1 MTARPDIR
9 CAPCPGRPPFPVATP
24 SDGFMTPQVAPR
36 LSPFAPWTM
45 RIVLLLA
52 LGLLGWATFGVV
64 GPALAAAKTIAT
76 DSGPVLRRSDG
87 VYQGIPYAA
96 PPVGAL
102 RWRPPQP
109 ARPWTGPLACD
120 APGPQ
125 CPQNDADGDTAEDCL
140 TLGVRT
146 PARTVGDRLP
156 VMVFFHGGAFLSG
169 AGSLSL
175 YAGEA
180 LAREG
185 VVLVTVNY
193 RLGALGFM
201 AHPALSAE
209 SPLGVS
215 GNYGLLDQQ
224 AALSWVRRNIAAFGG
239 DPDNV
244 TVFGQSAGAASVLA
258 HLVSPAAA
266 GLFHKAILQSPVAP
280 GALRRLKDAVHGVA
294 PAEDIGRRIAARL
307 GADTEPDTLAA
318 LRAASVED
326 ILDATEALRP
336 EAGLEVAGIVCSPTV
351 DGVVVPDHPLKLFA
365 TGRQHHVPLIIG
377 TTANESSLFLDHLDP
392 PADTTQAYVRL
403 ATRRF
408 GDDAKKALALAP
420 GREPGLW
427 KDLERLVSVRWFL
440 APAEF
445 LARAQAASGSP
456 CFVYRY
462 GLPPPLGALAAL
474 EDEGDALGV
483 SPQQAGVPHGAE
495 LFPVF
500 GFESP
505 WLGFDD
511 ADRDVGRAMR
521 AAWASFARTGRPVVA
536 GGPTWPGFDPA
547 APRIMAFGKTPA
559 ATPLP
564 KEPLV
569 PLAERSW
576 QTTTY

>member
-1 MTARPDIR
+1 
-9 CAPCPGRPPFPVATP
+9 
-24 SDGFMTPQVAPR
+24 MTPRIAP
-36 LSPFAPWTM
+36 SPPPAVLPAM
-45 RIVLLLA
+45 RIALILA
-52 LGLLGWATFGVV
+52 FGLLFGTTLKMP
-64 GPALAAAKTIAT
+64 GPALAASGTLSTA
-76 DSGPVLRRSDG
+76 SGPVLRRADG

-96 PPVGAL
+96 PPVEAL

-109 ARPWTGPLACD
+109 ARPWVEPLACD

-125 CPQNDADGDTAEDCL
+125 CPQKDADGDTDENCL

-146 PARTVGDRLP
+146 PARVDGDRLP
-156 VMVFFHGGAFLSG
+156 VMVFFHGGAFASG

-175 YAGEA
+175 YAGGE

-209 SPLGVS
+209 SPAGVS

-224 AALSWVRRNIAAFGG
+224 AALSWVRSNIAAFGG

-266 GLFHKAILQSPVAP
+266 GLFHKAILQSPVGP
-280 GALRRLKDAVHGVA
+280 GAFRPLKKPARGVA
-294 PAEDIGRRIAARL
+294 SAEDIGRRLAARL
-307 GADTEPDTLAA
+307 GADKTPGELAA
-318 LRAASVED
+318 LRAASAED
-326 ILDATEALRP
+326 ILAATEALRP
-336 EAGLEVAGIVCSPTV
+336 EAGLEVAGVVCSPTV
-351 DGVVVPDHPLKLFA
+351 DGVTVPDHPLTLFA
-365 TGRQHHVPLIIG
+365 KGRQHHVPLVIG
-377 TTANESSLFLDHLDP
+377 TTANESSLFLDNLDP
-392 PADTTQAYVRL
+392 PADTTEGYDRL
-403 ATRRF
+403 VALRF
-408 GDDAKKALALAP
+408 GADAKKILALAP

-427 KDLERLVSVRWFL
+427 NDLERVVSARWFL
-440 APAEF
+440 APAVV
-445 LARAQAASGSP
+445 LARAQAASGAP

-462 GLPPPLGALAAL
+462 ELPPPLGALAAL

-483 SPQQAGVPHGAE
+483 SPQKAGVPHGAE

-511 ADRDVGRAMR
+511 ADRAVGRAMR
-521 AAWASFARTGRPVVA
+521 RAWTAFARTGRPAMADAPV
-536 GGPTWPGFDPA
+536 WPRFDPA
-547 APRIMAFGKTPA
+547 APRIMVFGNTPQVRS
-559 ATPLP
+559 LP
-564 KEPLV
+564 REPLV
-569 PLAERSW
+569 PLVERSW
-576 QTTTY
+576 QSTTY

>member
-1 MTARPDIR
+1 MTPRI
-9 CAPCPGRPPFPVATP
+9 APSLSPVA
-24 SDGFMTPQVAPR
+24 PQ
-36 LSPFAPWTM
+36 TT

-52 LGLLGWATFGVV
+52 LGL
-64 GPALAAAKTIAT
+64 ALAMPAPARAAVETIAT
-76 DSGPVLRRSDG
+76 DSGPVLRRFDG
-87 VYQGIPYAA
+87 VYQGIPYAS

-109 ARPWTGPLACD
+109 ARPWAVPLACD

-140 TLGVRT
+140 TLGLRT
-146 PARTVGDRLP
+146 PARAAGDRLP

-209 SPLGVS
+209 SPAGVS

-224 AALSWVRRNIAAFGG
+224 AALAWVRRNIAAFGG

-280 GALRRLKDAVHGVA
+280 GALRRLKDAIHGVA
-294 PAEDIGRRIAARL
+294 SAEDIGRRIAARL
-307 GADTEPDTLAA
+307 GVDVQSDIPAA
-318 LRAASVED
+318 LRAASAED
-326 ILDATEALRP
+326 ILAATEALRP

-351 DGVVVPDHPLKLFA
+351 DGVVVPDHPLTLFS
-365 TGRQHHVPLIIG
+365 TGRQHHMPLIIG
-377 TTANESSLFLDHLDP
+377 TTANESSLFLDNLTP
-392 PADTTQAYVRL
+392 PADTAQAYARL
-403 ATRRF
+403 VTSRF
-408 GDDAKKALALAP
+408 GDDANRVLALAP
-420 GREPGLW
+420 GLQPGLW
-427 KDLERLVSVRWFL
+427 NDLERVVSTRWFL

-456 CFVYRY
+456 CFVCRY

-511 ADRDVGRAMR
+511 ADRAVGKAMR
-521 AAWASFARTGRPVVA
+521 SAWAAFARTGRPAVA
-536 GGPTWPGFDPA
+536 GGPTWPRFDPA

-559 ATPLP
+559 VKPLP
-564 KEPLV
+564 WEPLV
-569 PLAERSW
+569 PLVERSW

>member
-1 MTARPDIR
+1 MTPRT
-9 CAPCPGRPPFPVATP
+9 APGLSPAATP
-24 SDGFMTPQVAPR
+24 A
-36 LSPFAPWTM
+36 M
-45 RIVLLLA
+45 RMALLLA
-52 LGLLGWATFGVV
+52 LGLVLGLAFGALP
-64 GPALAAAKTIAT
+64 GRPGQALAASETILT
-76 DSGPVLRRSDG
+76 DSGPVVRRDDG
-87 VYQGIPYAA
+87 IYQGIPYAA

-109 ARPWTGPLACD
+109 ARPFGEPLACD

-125 CPQNDADGDTAEDCL
+125 CPQEDADGDTDEDCL
-140 TLGVRT
+140 TLGLRT
-146 PARTVGDRLP
+146 PARADDHRLP
-156 VMVFFHGGAFLSG
+156 VMVFFHGGAFTSG

-175 YAGEA
+175 YAGGD
-180 LAREG
+180 LVREG

-193 RLGALGFM
+193 RLGALGFL

-209 SPLGVS
+209 SPVGVS

-266 GLFHKAILQSPVAP
+266 GLFDKAILQSPVAP
-280 GALRRLKDAVHGVA
+280 GALRRLKDAVCGVA

-307 GADTEPDTLAA
+307 GADRQPDVLAA
-318 LRAASVED
+318 LRAASAGD
-326 ILDATEALRP
+326 ILAATEALSP
-336 EAGLEVAGIVCSPTV
+336 EAGLEVAGVVCSPTV
-351 DGVVVPDHPLKLFA
+351 DGVVLPDHPLALFA
-365 TGRQHHVPLIIG
+365 RGRQHHVPLVIG

-392 PADTTQAYVRL
+392 PADTAEAYVRMV
-403 ATRRF
+403 TRRF
-408 GDDAKKALALAP
+408 GSDAKKVLALAP

-427 KDLERLVSVRWFL
+427 NDLERVVSVRWFV

-462 GLPPPLGALAAL
+462 ELPPPLGALAAL

-505 WLGFDD
+505 WLGFE
-511 ADRDVGRAMR
+511 DVGRATGMAMR
-521 AAWASFARTGRPVVA
+521 AAWATFARTGRPDWPH
-536 GGPTWPGFDPA
+536 GPTWPGFDPG
-547 APRIMAFGKTPA
+547 APRIMAFGKTPRVRS
-559 ATPLP
+559 LP

-569 PLAERSW
+569 PLVERSW